1 MITQN
6 IDRIVTR
13 KDFDNQPK
21 LFVTSIFRTIQG
33 EGPYTGY
40 PSVFVRFAGCNFGN
54 KDPEGACA
62 WCDTAFQID
71 KATQYSIEELC
82 AAVCSPV
89 GANMK
94 DVLVITGGEPT
105 LQPLLG
111 AFIKAVAHNFS
122 AVQLESN
129 GTQAYFYDQAVGI
142 RQVIYP
148 IPLSLVV
155 SPKANE
161 KAGRYGQLSRTVFGN
176 ADCLKFVVSA
186 DPTSAHHTVPEWAL
200 THSNVYVSP
209 MAIYKRPYD
218 GEVSS
223 IWDADLI
230 DAEATAANYAYA
242 AQYAMKLNV
251 KLSLQTH
258 LFTSIP

>member
-1 MITQN
+1 
-6 IDRIVTR
+6 
-13 KDFDNQPK
+13 
-21 LFVTSIFRTIQG
+21 
-33 EGPYTGY
+33 
-40 PSVFVRFAGCNFGN
+40 VRFAGCNYGN
-54 KDPEGACA
+54 KDPDGACA

-71 KATQYSIEELC
+71 KARQYTVDELC
-82 AAVCSPV
+82 TELTSLEGIRPT
-89 GANMK
+89 

-105 LQPLLG
+105 LQPLLVD
-111 AFIKAVAHNFS
+111 FIKAAAPHFS

-142 RQVIYP
+142 RQVIHP
-148 IPLSLVV
+148 VPLSLVV

-161 KAGRYGQLSRTVFGN
+161 KAGRYGQLSRTVLGN

-186 DPTSAHHTVPEWAL
+186 DPTSAHHTLPDWAF
-200 THSNVYVSP
+200 THHNVYVSP
-209 MAIYKRPYD
+209 MAVYARPYE

-223 IWDADLI
+223 IWDTDLI
-230 DAEATAANYAYA
+230 DAPATAANYAYA
-242 AQYAMKLNV
+242 AQYAMKLGV